1 MLRIRQLILCLKSF
15 LGLNNQFSCDKK
27 HYSSFPINRVSF
39 YNLDIIMK
47 NKIKLDIISDV
58 VCPWC
63 IIGYKHLQAAI
74 TELKIQDQVEIEW
87 QPFELNPDMPIEG
100 EALRAHVARK
110 YGSSKADSDRARET
124 IKQAGAKYGFDFSYS
139 DDMKIVNTF
148 DAHVLLDYAQ
158 QVNKQTELKIRL
170 FSAFFT
176 EHKDVS
182 NRSILIKEAETVGI
196 TAEQSQAAFADHE
209 IINNVK
215 ALTAQ
220 WQQMGVS
227 GVPTVI
233 FNRSSALTG
242 AQPMETYK
250 EVLQEL
256 IAKQS

>member
-1 MLRIRQLILCLKSF
+1 MSI
-15 LGLNNQFSCDKK
+15 
-27 HYSSFPINRVSF
+27 
-39 YNLDIIMK
+39 
-47 NKIKLDIISDV
+47 KIKLDIISDV

-74 TELKIQDQVEIEW
+74 TELKLQDKVEIEW
-87 QPFELNPDMPIEG
+87 QPFQLNPDMPAEG
-100 EALRAHVARK
+100 EELSAHVARK
-110 YGSSKADSDRARET
+110 YGSSKADSDRARVNIT
-124 IKQAGAKYGFDFSYS
+124 QAGAKYDFEFSYF
-139 DDMKIVNTF
+139 DGMKIVNTF

-182 NRSILIKEAETVGI
+182 DRSILIKEAESIGI
-196 TAEQSQAAFADHE
+196 TAQQSQAAFTDHE
-209 IINNVK
+209 IKSRVK
-215 ALTAQ
+215 ALAAQ

-227 GVPTVI
+227 AVPTVI

-250 EVLQEL
+250 QVLQEL
-256 IAKQS
+256 IAQQS